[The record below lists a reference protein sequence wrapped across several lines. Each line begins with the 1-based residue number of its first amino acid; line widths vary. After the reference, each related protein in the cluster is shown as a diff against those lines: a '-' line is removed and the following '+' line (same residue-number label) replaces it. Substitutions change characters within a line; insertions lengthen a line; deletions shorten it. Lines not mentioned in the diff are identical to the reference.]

1 MSDKWMI
8 QKISTAQSCADEY
21 IKAALSHFMKTAGC
35 KAEIISKTEK
45 NLTGAIYI
53 CMGEQLMKITDISP
67 NFSLDEAEI
76 FAKIMELEIRERKSK
91 EETEELKE
99 FIHRNKLCTCSQIK
113 IPQEALFRQE
123 KLAAIGQLS
132 AGIAHDLNNPIGFI
146 SCNFDVLKNYAS
158 EIRNFIS
165 AAGRL
170 IEPEVFEEV
179 KSEYRINDIIQDT
192 EDIFQESEEG
202 FKRITGI
209 VANLLAF
216 ARSDA
221 DRIKRDNLN
230 AAVENTVS
238 IAKSEFKFIADVI
251 IEAGDLP
258 DFIFNTGEIS
268 QVLLNILLNAVKAIK
283 QQKRMDTGQIII
295 KTWEED
301 GFACCSLSDDGP
313 GISPENIEKVFEP
326 FFTTKPVGEGTG
338 LGLNVSYDIIVNKH
352 KGSITVRNNP
362 EQGAEFLFRIPIMQE
377 AEEENGS

>member
-53 CMGEQLMKITDISP
+53 CMGEQLMKITDISQ

-91 EETEELKE
+91 EETEDLKE
-99 FIHRNKLCTCSQIK
+99 FINRNKLCTCSQIK

-123 KLAAIGQLS
+123 KLAVIGQLS

-170 IEPEVFEEV
+170 IEPEVFEEI

-221 DRIKRDNLN
+221 DRIKRGNLN

-251 IEAGDLP
+251 TEAGDRADYYQDMGRRRLC
-258 DFIFNTGEIS
+258 
-268 QVLLNILLNAVKAIK
+268 LLL
-283 QQKRMDTGQIII
+283 T
-295 KTWEED
+295 
-301 GFACCSLSDDGP
+301 
-313 GISPENIEKVFEP
+313 
-326 FFTTKPVGEGTG
+326 
-338 LGLNVSYDIIVNKH
+338 LG
-352 KGSITVRNNP
+352 
-362 EQGAEFLFRIPIMQE
+362 
-377 AEEENGS
+377 